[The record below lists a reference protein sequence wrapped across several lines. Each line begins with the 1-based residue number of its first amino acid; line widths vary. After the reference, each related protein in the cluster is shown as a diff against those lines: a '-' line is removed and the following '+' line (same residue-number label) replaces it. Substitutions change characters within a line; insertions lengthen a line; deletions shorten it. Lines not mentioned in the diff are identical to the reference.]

1 MSFRHHL
8 RYTSSICPLD
18 CWILGF
24 PDPNDPI
31 ATGQLGRRSKA
42 HTPSSLSHAL
52 SWRGL
57 SLLGAS

>member
-8 RYTSSICPLD
+8 LYTSSICPLD

-31 ATGQLGRRSKA
+31 ATGQVGRRSG
-42 HTPSSLSHAL
+42 SLLYKFEFHAL
-52 SWRGL
+52 SWRGARPF
-57 SLLGAS
+57 GD